1 MNRVKNRYLEHMGIK
16 VFVPRKQ
23 RSDNNASTANTVSL
37 QSPGP
42 GKVENNSPVK
52 SAEPE
57 GSVIDLVFADLVFAE
72 YDNFL
77 LIYQKPP
84 EEQIGAAYCK
94 RFCDGLI
101 FSMDKK
107 AVLGKTIML
116 KYLPLK
122 STDCDQ
128 IGKPKESP
136 ALDHFK
142 SLGGN
147 FSKLVLFGH
156 HPASLIYPPDT
167 SSSVIY
173 KQDTVEE
180 RSVLAVEELG
190 SYFAQPLKKR
200 ELWQALGKF

>member
-1 MNRVKNRYLEHMGIK
+1 MDIVKNRYLEHMGIK

-23 RSDNNASTANTVSL
+23 RSDETSTANIAPL

-42 GKVENNSPVK
+42 GKVENESL
-52 SAEPE
+52 SED
-57 GSVIDLVFADLVFAE
+57 SVIELVFAE

-84 EEQIGAAYCK
+84 EEQIGAAYCR

-107 AVLGKTIML
+107 EVLRKTIML

-122 STDCDQ
+122 SADSHQAGHQAGTS
-128 IGKPKESP
+128 KKSP

-142 SLGGN
+142 TLVGN

-156 HPASLIYPPDT
+156 HPASLIDAPDA
-167 SSSVIY
+167 SASLIY

-180 RSVLAVEELG
+180 RSVLAVEELD
-190 SYFAQPLKKR
+190 SYFQQPLRKR
-200 ELWQALGKF
+200 ELWQALGNF